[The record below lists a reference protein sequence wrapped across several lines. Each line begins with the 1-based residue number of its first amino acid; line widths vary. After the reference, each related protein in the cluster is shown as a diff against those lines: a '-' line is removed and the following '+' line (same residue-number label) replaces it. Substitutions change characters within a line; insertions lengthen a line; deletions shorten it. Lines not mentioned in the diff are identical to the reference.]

1 LGATAIE
8 DKLQKDV
15 PETIATLRE
24 ANMKV
29 WVLTGDKLET
39 AVNIGYASKQLVGGM
54 DIMTI
59 SDQATITDVQRKVS
73 EFCGRMDRGT
83 TERHAA
89 LVIDGKSLSFALD
102 STVEK
107 DFLNLALSCKSV
119 ICCRV
124 SPLQKAEV
132 VTLVRTNVKDSI
144 TLAIGDGAN
153 DVSMIQAAHIGV
165 GISGREGLQA
175 TLASDYAISQFR
187 FLAKLLLVHG
197 AWNYRRL
204 ANVIL
209 YSFYKNICLY
219 MIEFWFAFLNGFSG
233 QPLFERWTIGLYNIL
248 FTLLAPI
255 ALGILDQDVS
265 ASTRLAQPH
274 LYKTSQQNSAFNTKM
289 FWKWVFLSLF
299 HSAVL
304 FYAVYFLLWHETPF
318 ENGQVFGIWY
328 VGNTVYTAVVVTVN
342 VKAAMVTQYWTPLTH
357 VAIWGSIAAW
367 FLYVLVYSHFWPTFP
382 LAVEFVGQDFKLFT
396 SFTFYGLFVLA
407 PAVASLPEFMYIV
420 FQKTL
425 CPTSVDRA
433 IVADVEG
440 RGGKMIERDREM
452 GLSVSYSVSSGSS
465 SYGDG
470 MDPGEAERAL
480 TYKHGYAFSQ
490 EDHGSLMKGTFVQR
504 RDLVRFYDTQKGHTH

>member
-1 LGATAIE
+1 V
-8 DKLQKDV
+8 KLWGITIAVYLYLIYKCCIVLWQDV

-274 LYKTSQQNSAFNTKM
+274 LYKTSQQNSAFNTKVGM
-289 FWKWVFLSLF
+289 MGKVSFVFIPRNGGVHSALSLLCSLYQWCTCAVTIVQDAVTDSSVI
-299 HSAVL
+299 SANLIKKL
-304 FYAVYFLLWHETPF
+304 FVSEKMTRFSSP
-318 ENGQVFGIWY
+318 
-328 VGNTVYTAVVVTVN
+328 VVVS
-342 VKAAMVTQYWTPLTH
+342 AM
-357 VAIWGSIAAW
+357 
-367 FLYVLVYSHFWPTFP
+367 
-382 LAVEFVGQDFKLFT
+382 
-396 SFTFYGLFVLA
+396 
-407 PAVASLPEFMYIV
+407 
-420 FQKTL
+420 
-425 CPTSVDRA
+425 
-433 IVADVEG
+433 
-440 RGGKMIERDREM
+440 
-452 GLSVSYSVSSGSS
+452 
-465 SYGDG
+465 
-470 MDPGEAERAL
+470 EANC
-480 TYKHGYAFSQ
+480 T
-490 EDHGSLMKGTFVQR
+490 
-504 RDLVRFYDTQKGHTH
+504 

>member
-219 MIEFWFAFLNGFSG
+219 MIEVCTCSLGGDSPG
-233 QPLFERWTIGLYNIL
+233 VYVSLYYFGPSIYCPSVI
-248 FTLLAPI
+248 FCGT
-255 ALGILDQDVS
+255 VS
-265 ASTRLAQPH
+265 
-274 LYKTSQQNSAFNTKM
+274 
-289 FWKWVFLSLF
+289 
-299 HSAVL
+299 
-304 FYAVYFLLWHETPF
+304 
-318 ENGQVFGIWY
+318 
-328 VGNTVYTAVVVTVN
+328 
-342 VKAAMVTQYWTPLTH
+342 
-357 VAIWGSIAAW
+357 
-367 FLYVLVYSHFWPTFP
+367 VLV
-382 LAVEFVGQDFKLFT
+382 Q
-396 SFTFYGLFVLA
+396 VL
-407 PAVASLPEFMYIV
+407 M
-420 FQKTL
+420 
-425 CPTSVDRA
+425 
-433 IVADVEG
+433 
-440 RGGKMIERDREM
+440 
-452 GLSVSYSVSSGSS
+452 
-465 SYGDG
+465 
-470 MDPGEAERAL
+470 
-480 TYKHGYAFSQ
+480 
-490 EDHGSLMKGTFVQR
+490 
-504 RDLVRFYDTQKGHTH
+504 